1 MPDLMRIVSRDAFAQ
16 VLGEARARTQ
26 ALDPSQSA
34 TLRRIADQL
43 ELMARTTARGRV
55 PHEDDRARV
64 DIGLIAA
71 REFEE
76 TDPRYADQLQELDYT
91 YRRYPLL
98 PPGPPVRRRGVLQ
111 VWSGRETWHKLVLE
125 PGVPRTVGTA
135 KADFV
140 VDADGAGSPQFQ
152 ILWDGVC
159 AQVQAIDPHRL
170 TIDGQPGWHGE
181 LAHRGWMT
189 AGATTF
195 RFLVEDYSPPPGPV
209 KPSDAARAALAELQP
224 CSRAGRLYAIVDA
237 ARSDRAL
244 QLLEESVDAY
254 ASLYDGEQGRAYD
267 DVAPYL
273 VQLRADS
280 GLLQRLVEEGWGD
293 AWGIYVESAR
303 DFLAVRRHFRQ
314 FLMVEAEGEAHRLFF
329 RYYDP
334 RVMHAF
340 AATITP
346 EQRKEFLAGIDR
358 IVFERPD
365 TAALQTFSM

>member
-140 VDADGAGSPQFQ
+140 VDADGAGSPQSRRS
-152 ILWDGVC
+152 
-159 AQVQAIDPHRL
+159 AIRN
-170 TIDGQPGWHGE
+170 
-181 LAHRGWMT
+181 
-189 AGATTF
+189 
-195 RFLVEDYSPPPGPV
+195 
-209 KPSDAARAALAELQP
+209 
-224 CSRAGRLYAIVDA
+224 
-237 ARSDRAL
+237 
-244 QLLEESVDAY
+244 
-254 ASLYDGEQGRAYD
+254 
-267 DVAPYL
+267 
-273 VQLRADS
+273 
-280 GLLQRLVEEGWGD
+280 
-293 AWGIYVESAR
+293 
-303 DFLAVRRHFRQ
+303 
-314 FLMVEAEGEAHRLFF
+314 
-329 RYYDP
+329 
-334 RVMHAF
+334 
-340 AATITP
+340 
-346 EQRKEFLAGIDR
+346 
-358 IVFERPD
+358 
-365 TAALQTFSM
+365 